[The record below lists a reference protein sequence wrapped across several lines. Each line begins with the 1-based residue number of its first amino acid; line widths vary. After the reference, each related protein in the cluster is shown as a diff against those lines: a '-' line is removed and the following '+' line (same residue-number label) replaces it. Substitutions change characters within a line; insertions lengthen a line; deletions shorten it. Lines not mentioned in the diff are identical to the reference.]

1 MNESQNEPLEETR
14 LSRIRNVG
22 IIAHIDAGKTTLTER
37 ILFETDEIRI
47 MGDVPDGTTVTDW
60 MQQER
65 ERGVSIVAA
74 AVTCHWRQCQINIV
88 DTPGHIDF
96 TAEVERSL
104 CVLDGVIAVFCA
116 VRGVQAQ
123 SETVWRR
130 AQSYRL
136 PALAFINKMD
146 RLGAD
151 PWKVVGQMQD
161 TLGIEVMPVQFPIG
175 AGSGW
180 QGTLDLLSCQWNG
193 PADEPDLRPYQ
204 AEIQKARERLIEALA
219 DVDEQVMQCYV
230 DGVEPAADAL
240 RRALRKAV
248 IRRRLLP
255 VFFGSSLHNVGVKKL
270 LDGICLYLPSPLE
283 HKVLQ
288 DRDFKGGASALVFR
302 VSRQGEQN
310 LAFVRVLSGLV
321 RQGTELKNARN
332 AVLYR
337 VDGVFRVWAAQF
349 IPQDG
354 AIQGDIVAI
363 SGNLSRLRTGDVL
376 VPRAIEAKPPKL
388 HFPQPVVSMLLEA
401 CDGKAA
407 ELASALKLMA
417 SEDPTLRIR
426 QDAAT
431 ASWQVSG
438 MGEFHLEVL
447 RENLRLNFGIN
458 TLAGKPRVEYVETVQ
473 GQAQAGAAFEKRLYD
488 GRQLKAKVELNVA
501 PLARG
506 AGIRLDFSA
515 LEGKLSKAG
524 EQAVRQGIASIVNAD
539 SSGCPLTDLIVKV
552 TSASSDAGEASEV
565 SLLNA
570 ARMAMGKAL
579 DCASRV
585 VLEPIMLLDVNTPA
599 ATSGNVI
606 ADLAARKAR
615 ISSVESLAEGF
626 THIVAH
632 VPLAELFGYASSLR
646 SLSAGRGEAVAEPAE
661 YAPRATL

>member
-1 MNESQNEPLEETR
+1 MNESQKEPLEEAR

-37 ILFETDEIRI
+37 ILFATDEIRI

-123 SETVWRR
+123 SETVWRM
-130 AQSYRL
+130 AQGHRL

-151 PWKVVGQMQD
+151 PWKVVRQMQE
-161 TLGIEVMPVQFPIG
+161 TLGIDAIPVQFPIG
-175 AGSGW
+175 AGADW
-180 QGTLDLLSCQWNG
+180 KGTLDLLGCQWNG
-193 PADEPDLRPYQ
+193 PAEKPDLEPYQ
-204 AEIQKARERLIEALA
+204 LEIQEARERLIEALA

-230 DGVEPAADAL
+230 DGKEPGTEAL
-240 RRALRKAV
+240 RHALRKAV

-288 DRDFKGGASALVFR
+288 DKDFKKGTSALVFR
-302 VSRQGEQN
+302 ACKQGEQN

-332 AVLYR
+332 GVLYR
-337 VDGVFRVWAAQF
+337 VDGIFRVWAAQF

-376 VPRAIEAKPPKL
+376 VPRAIDAKPPKL

-407 ELASALKLMA
+407 ELASALKQMA
-417 SEDPTLRIR
+417 GEDPTLRIR

-431 ASWQVSG
+431 AAWQVSG
-438 MGEFHLEVL
+438 MGEFHLDVV

-458 TLAGKPRVEYVETVQ
+458 TLAGKPRVEYVETIQ
-473 GQAQAGAAFEKRLYD
+473 GQAHVCAAFEKRLYD
-488 GRQLKAKVELNVA
+488 GRQLNAKVELEVI

-506 AGIRLDFSA
+506 AGVRLDLSS
-515 LEGKLSKAG
+515 LDGGLSKEG

-570 ARMAMGKAL
+570 ARLAMRKAL
-579 DCASRV
+579 DGASRV

-599 ATSGNVI
+599 TTSGNVI

-615 ISSVESLAEGF
+615 ISTVESVAEGF

>member
-1 MNESQNEPLEETR
+1 MDESQKEPLEEAR

-37 ILFETDEIRI
+37 ILFATDEIRI

-130 AQSYRL
+130 AQNYKL

-151 PWKVVGQMQD
+151 PWKVVKQMQE
-161 TLGIEVMPVQFPIG
+161 TLGIEALPVQFPIG

-180 QGTLDLLSCQWNG
+180 QGTLDLLSKQWNG
-193 PADEPDLRPYQ
+193 PAEKPDLESYQ
-204 AEIQKARERLIEALA
+204 AEIHAARERLIETLA
-219 DVDEQVMQCYV
+219 DVDEHVMQCYV
-230 DGVEPAADAL
+230 EGEEPTVEAL
-240 RRALRKAV
+240 RHALRKAV
-248 IRRRLLP
+248 IRRRVLP

-321 RQGTELKNARN
+321 RQGTELRNARN
-332 AVLYR
+332 GVISK
-337 VDGVFRVWAAQF
+337 VGGVFRVWAAQF
-349 IPQDG
+349 IPQEG

-363 SGNLSRLRTGDVL
+363 SGNLNRVRTGDVL
-376 VPRAIEAKPPKL
+376 TPRDAQVRLPRL
-388 HFPQPVVSMLLEA
+388 HFPQPVVSILLEA

-407 ELASALKLMA
+407 ELAAALKQMA

-426 QDAAT
+426 QDYAT

-458 TLAGKPRVEYVETVQ
+458 TLAGKPRVEYVETIK
-473 GQAQAGAAFEKRLYD
+473 GQAQACASFEKRLYD
-488 GRQLKAKVELNVA
+488 GRQLNAKVELEIF

-506 AGIRLDFSA
+506 AGVRLDFSM
-515 LEGKLSKAG
+515 LDGRLSKEG
-524 EQAVRQGIASIVNAD
+524 EQAVKQGIASIINAD
-539 SSGCPLTDLIVKV
+539 SSGCPLTDLNVKV
-552 TSASSDAGEASEV
+552 KSASSDAGEASEV

-570 ARMAMGKAL
+570 ARLAMGKAL

-615 ISSVESLAEGF
+615 ISTVESVAEGF

>member
-1 MNESQNEPLEETR
+1 MDANQKISPEDSR
-14 LSRIRNVG
+14 LSCIRNVG

-37 ILFETDEIRI
+37 ILFATDEIRV
-47 MGDVPDGTTVTDW
+47 MGEVPDGTTVTDW

-130 AQSYRL
+130 AQHFRL

-146 RLGAD
+146 RLGAE
-151 PWKVVGQMQD
+151 PWRVVRQISES
-161 TLGIEVMPVQFPIG
+161 LGVDAVPVQYPIG
-175 AGSGW
+175 SGEGW
-180 QGTLDLLSCQWNG
+180 QGTLDLLTGVWNG
-193 PADEPDLRPYQ
+193 PAEKPDLKPYGQ
-204 AEIQKARERLIEALA
+204 GIRKCREHLVLALA
-219 DVDEQVMQCYV
+219 DVDEQVMRCYV
-230 DGVEPAADAL
+230 EGAEPSAELL

-255 VFFGSSLHNVGVKKL
+255 VFFGSSLHNVGVKRL

-283 HKVLQ
+283 HRILQ
-288 DRDFKGGASALVFR
+288 DCQANGGAFALVFR
-302 VSRQGEQN
+302 VNRHEEGCIAY
-310 LAFVRVLSGLV
+310 LRVLSGTV
-321 RQGTELKNARN
+321 RKGTLFRNARN
-332 AVLYR
+332 GVLCS
-337 VDGVFRVWAAQF
+337 VDEVFRVQAARTT
-349 IPQDG
+349 PLE
-354 AIQGDIVAI
+354 AASQGDIVAI
-363 SGNLSRLRTGDVL
+363 AGSLNRVRTGDVL
-376 VPRAIEAKPPKL
+376 TPRGAQARLPRL
-388 HFPQPVVSMLLEA
+388 HFPQPVVSILLEA

-407 ELASALKLMA
+407 ELAAALKLMA
-417 SEDPTLRIR
+417 GEDPTLRIR
-426 QDAAT
+426 QDYAT

-438 MGEFHLEVL
+438 MGEFHLDVV
-447 RENLRLNFGIN
+447 RENLKLNFGIK
-458 TLAGKPRVEYVETVQ
+458 TLAGKPRVEYVETIQ
-473 GQAQAGAAFEKRLYD
+473 DEARACGLFEKRLYD
-488 GRQLKAKVELNVA
+488 GRELRAKVEIDVS

-506 AGIRLDFSA
+506 AGLRMDFSRPEA
-515 LEGKLSKAG
+515 ALSK
-524 EQAVRQGIASIVNAD
+524 ECVQAIRQGVASIVNAD
-539 SSGCPLTDLIVKV
+539 SAGCPLTDMNV
-552 TSASSDAGEASEV
+552 TVLSASSDAGGAEEV

-570 ARMAMGKAL
+570 ARMALSQAL
-579 DCASRV
+579 DKASRV

-599 ATSGNVI
+599 ASSGNVI

-615 ISSVESLAEGF
+615 ISSVESVSDGF